1 MSRILQVWMVLSL
14 SSCASQAIRAEDT
27 PKPKLDVAAVPVKE
41 GGAISTKSG
50 QEQIAVF
57 AGGCFWCTEAVFEP
71 LRGVSSVVSG
81 YAGDTKETA
90 TYEQVGS
97 GDTKHAE
104 SIQIIY
110 DPTKISYGDLLHVYF
125 GIIDPTTK
133 DRQGPDAG
141 TQYRST
147 IFYLNEEQK
156 QVTEAYIK
164 QLTDD
169 KVFSAPIVTTLEPI
183 GLGFFPAEEYHQ
195 DFVARHPN
203 HPYVQAWSVPK
214 IEKLNKKFKDLLK

>member
-14 SSCASQAIRAEDT
+14 LGCASQTMRAEDT

-41 GGAISTKSG
+41 GSVSTKGG
-50 QEQIAVF
+50 QEQIAIF

-71 LRGVSSVVSG
+71 LKGVSSVVSG

-90 TYEQVGS
+90 VYEQVGS
-97 GDTKHAE
+97 GNTKHAE
-104 SIQIIY
+104 AIQINY
-110 DPTKISYGDLLHVYF
+110 DPTKISYGDLLHVF
-125 GIIDPTTK
+125 FALHDPTTK

-141 TQYRST
+141 PQYRSAV
-147 IFYLNEEQK
+147 FYLNDEQK

-164 QLTDD
+164 QLASD
-169 KVFSAPIVTTLEPI
+169 KIFSALIVTTLEPI

-195 DFVARHPN
+195 DFVAKNPT
-203 HPYVQAWSVPK
+203 HPYVQAWAIPK
-214 IEKLNKKFKDLLK
+214 IEKLNKKFKDLLR